1 MENIQRI
8 DELVHQLEEISDP
21 NIRSM
26 ARELV
31 QLLMEMHGQGL
42 ERILDKIWQKGT
54 FGSEM
59 IDELGRDEIVGPLL
73 LLYNLHPLDLQ
84 TRVLQALDKVRP
96 YLKSH
101 GGNVEFL
108 DLDDDG
114 VVRLKLEGS
123 CHGCP
128 SSSITMKLA
137 IEEAIYQAAPDITNL
152 LVEGVVQSLP
162 KGFVPLGKLKPKSD
176 AANWEEVGGLE
187 SLSAGQMK
195 TMDVHGRSVLFCR
208 LGDNMYAYGSTCPGC
223 SNPLNDAYLVEPNS
237 LVCRAC
243 SRQYD
248 AVKAG
253 RGVDQPDLHLEP
265 VPLLHEHG
273 HTKIALINP

>member
-114 VVRLKLEGS
+114 V
-123 CHGCP
+123 
-128 SSSITMKLA
+128 
-137 IEEAIYQAAPDITNL
+137 
-152 LVEGVVQSLP
+152 
-162 KGFVPLGKLKPKSD
+162 
-176 AANWEEVGGLE
+176 
-187 SLSAGQMK
+187 
-195 TMDVHGRSVLFCR
+195 
-208 LGDNMYAYGSTCPGC
+208 
-223 SNPLNDAYLVEPNS
+223 
-237 LVCRAC
+237 
-243 SRQYD
+243 
-248 AVKAG
+248 
-253 RGVDQPDLHLEP
+253 
-265 VPLLHEHG
+265 
-273 HTKIALINP
+273 